1 MKKTILFSTALTAV
15 MASTLLATPM
25 AMAYTPDT
33 SNIDI
38 QGVQAEV
45 TANAYK
51 FVDVNWDATKDQ
63 PSNPQYTWAAGVAD
77 WVKANYPD
85 YIGDGNRVTDKFAG
99 SLSDAGALK
108 NHQPVD
114 NGAAS
119 FYDKLSKAIKAGEV
133 TLTPTKT
140 VTATGETA
148 SLDGMGIGGYLV
160 LFSGGTNIYRPSV
173 AVVTPT
179 YDEANHTWKLS
190 DKTDLTVKKSAIPV
204 TKTVDDKAVGIS
216 DTMTFSVTSAVPVYP
231 ANSVNKTFLLADK
244 MPSSLTL
251 QDGTT
256 VIGVASDGTETTLK
270 AGEDYTVVTAD
281 KDGKAVDLGID
292 FTYDKVKQYDSIKV
306 TYTAKVN
313 DAATSGQAIANQVH
327 ATYATDPYTTGGFS
341 KTPDVTVNSW
351 TYGADITKVDGKTQA
366 GLPGATFSVQNNAG
380 ATLKFEETSE
390 GHYKL
395 TDKATGVTELGTDAQ
410 GKLKVDGLDAG
421 TYKLVE
427 VKAPAGG
434 YVKIDTPITFS
445 ITDADND
452 GVVDENASTDKGYV
466 SMTVQNTKGFQLP
479 VTGAAG
485 ITGTAI
491 AGILLL
497 SVGGVLVAQRKRA
510 QKENLAQVSE

>member
-15 MASTLLATPM
+15 MASSLLATPM

-45 TANAYK
+45 QANAYK
-51 FVDVNWDATKDQ
+51 FVDVNWDAAKDQ
-63 PSNPQYTWAAGVAD
+63 PANPQYTWATGVAD
-77 WVKANYPD
+77 WVKTNFPD
-85 YIGDGNRVTDKFAG
+85 YIGDGNRVTAQFES
-99 SLSDAGALK
+99 SLSDDGSLK

-114 NGAAS
+114 NGAAT

-133 TLTPTKT
+133 TLTPAKT
-140 VTATGETA
+140 VTADGENA
-148 SLDGMGIGGYLV
+148 SIPDMGIGGYLV
-160 LFSGGTNIYRPSV
+160 LFTGGTNVYRPSV
-173 AVVTPT
+173 AVVKPT
-179 YDEANHTWKLS
+179 YDETNHTWKLS

-204 TKTVDDKAVGIS
+204 TKTIDDKAVGVTDIA
-216 DTMTFSVTSAVPVYP
+216 TFSVTSAVPVYP
-231 ANSVNKTFLLADK
+231 ANAVNKTFLLADK

-256 VIGVASDGTETTLK
+256 VVGVASDGSETALT
-270 AGEDYTVVTAD
+270 AGVDYTVVTQD
-281 KDGKAVDLGID
+281 KDGKAVDLGLD
-292 FTYDKVKQYDSIKV
+292 FNYDRVKQYDSIKA

-313 DAATSGQAIANQVH
+313 DAATAGQAIPNQVH
-327 ATYATDPYTTGGFS
+327 TTYANDPYTAGGYN
-341 KTPDVTVNSW
+341 KTPDATVTAW
-351 TYGADITKVDGKTQA
+351 TYGVDLTKVDGTTQA

-410 GKLKVDGLDAG
+410 GKLKVDGLDTG

-434 YVKIDTPITFS
+434 YVKLENPISFS
-445 ITDADND
+445 ITDANND
-452 GVVDENASTDKGYV
+452 GVADENASTDKGYV
-466 SMTVQNTKGFQLP
+466 AMTVQNTKGFQLP

-485 ITGTAI
+485 ITGMAV
-491 AGILLL
+491 AGVLLL

-510 QKENLAQVSE
+510 QKESLAQSAE